1 MNKRDFFR
9 DMKQLL
15 TDLKKQD
22 ESTVI
27 RSEEKEI
34 NLGGKRPVL
43 KKETVFRARAG
54 IPGSNEGEGKRAT
67 GNRLP
72 KNRR

>member
-1 MNKRDFFR
+1 MNKHDFFR

-43 KKETVFRARAG
+43 KKETFFRARTG
-54 IPGSNEGEGKRAT
+54 IPGSDGEEGKKAPE
-67 GNRLP
+67 NRLP
-72 KNRR
+72 KDRR

>member
-1 MNKRDFFR
+1 VNKRDFFR
-9 DMKQLL
+9 DMKQLIS
-15 TDLKKQD
+15 DLKKQD
-22 ESTVI
+22 ESTVM

-54 IPGSNEGEGKRAT
+54 IPGSNESEGKRES

-72 KNRR
+72 KDRR